1 MKKSNAEEEE
11 IKTNMVLPTATEES
25 TNATTRSNTTK
36 ILLMVMRKNQDT
48 ALMPSKNSTRRLK
61 IATDNKKIMVEKTP
75 GTLRL
80 KLMRLKIK

>member
-11 IKTNMVLPTATEES
+11 INTNMVLPTATEES

-48 ALMPSKNSTRRLK
+48 ALMLSTNSTRRLR

-80 KLMRLKIK
+80 KLMRSKIK